1 MSAEIDQNEAV
12 DGTPPSVSHDLAR
25 IDDPLVF
32 ENKGTREDGFVDDI
46 VPEIAQGLSWGVLVS
61 RQAVEDEIDLMLR
74 AVRGFWDMF
83 PDQVMRMAS
92 ALSARASELYVHL
105 HRLEGRREWKQI
117 RTMQIDTLLS
127 ELDRQFRIHSRLVE
141 VQKLEAFQE
150 GRQT

>member
-1 MSAEIDQNEAV
+1 MTTTGDQTEVPASPPEA
-12 DGTPPSVSHDLAR
+12 DA
-25 IDDPLVF
+25 LVF
-32 ENKGTREDGFVDDI
+32 TVEGDREGGFIGDM
-46 VPEIAQGLSWGVLVS
+46 VPEVAQSLSWGALIS
-61 RQAVEDEIDLMLR
+61 RQYVEDEIDLMFR

-83 PDQVMRMAS
+83 PDQVMRMCS
-92 ALSARASELYVHL
+92 AMSARASEIYVHL